1 MPVDELALVG
11 IGTLPLELAEM
22 LVEMLVDMDGKA
34 GTTVLLET

>member
-11 IGTLPLELAEM
+11 IGTPLLVLAEM
-22 LVEMLVDMDGKA
+22 LVEMLVDMDGKP